1 MAGMRALKRVWRYLA
16 AACAAAALLLALGLG
31 AFRLAIDLLP
41 GYEQRL
47 VEQLREATGL
57 RVRFD
62 SLYARVG
69 RYGPEIAFR
78 GARVLPASG
87 EEPLISAASGRVS
100 LAVFR
105 SLLHRRLEVGR
116 FMLVQARLHF
126 VIYADGAVRL
136 VGQESLRR
144 SPEREG
150 SQAMTLERLPRGLF
164 VVRDATLAVLDLRA
178 GQGQFELTGVH
189 LALERSGDEVTLD
202 GRIELP
208 RHLGASVAFEAG
220 VRGELADP
228 ATLRWQGRIAARE
241 LDLAQW
247 AALLPAGYPV
257 PRAGHGSLEVAAE
270 GVGRNIRALRVQPR
284 LADLRLHTGAE
295 FTRVAGDL
303 RLQRAAGE
311 LSVEA
316 SGLELSRAAAPWKP
330 TRLAARLTVRDGR
343 LRSASLRADYLRIEN
358 LVALATLAPPGTA
371 RDLVVALAPRGELAG
386 LDFTVDDAGPGRL
399 PDITGQARFSDLG
412 SEPNGR
418 IPGLHGLDGSIEGR
432 GAGGIVQIA
441 TRDGA
446 VVWPL
451 KWRAPADLRT
461 ANGRLEWQRGVDGVR
476 LWLDDA
482 ELDTGYGRAGGRLR
496 VLLRPGEVPLLDLS
510 ATVTDADLTEVWR
523 FLPIDRLKPGSIAWI
538 DAALRGG
545 RASGSVAVTGPGR
558 GFPYRQGEGEFHASG
573 QITGGRL
580 LYATGWPEAYNLAA
594 EVAFDGPAM
603 TVTATQ
609 GTVAGLSIRRAEV
622 ASSDLRDAVFG
633 IRVSGAGDAGRAIKL
648 LQQSPLAADLGPLFA
663 GLSGR
668 GPFSG
673 EYAMFLPA
681 RDRERRTVSVV
692 ADLAGVTLQ
701 HAGQPVALE
710 NLTGRFWL
718 RDREIEAP
726 ELAGSLLGGPVSL
739 RVTTRQEDGGRLQT
753 VVDAHGQFTAE
764 ALRPAAHLPVNAGLA
779 GSAEW
784 QGQLSIRRP
793 ADRKV
798 PASGRL
804 HVTSELHGLASALP
818 APFAKA
824 ADTARPLVVDLDF
837 GSDSAPRVEARLGR
851 DVHALLLW
859 RQRPEDPP
867 IERGLVVFG
876 GAAPGALPDARGL
889 WLAGRLDEASLS
901 DVLDLRW
908 DEPAQHPL
916 HAWFAGG
923 NLMIRKFEAL
933 GYGFT
938 NFTGRLQSVSR
949 AWQADVVAD
958 EVSGRVMIP
967 QVLPGDVPMTLDL
980 ERLQLGEP
988 IRPPGAEPDPRALPS
1003 IRIDVR
1009 ELRHLGRDF
1018 GHVQAELAR
1027 GTAGLTLN
1035 RFTIRHAAYTATGHG
1050 SWLVQDGAQRCTLE
1064 FEADS
1069 DNVQGVLEAMQFG
1082 PAVAGRKGRVVAS
1095 VWWPGPPESNAIE
1108 RVSGQLELS
1117 AADGRL
1123 ISVEPGAGR
1132 ILGLMSIA
1140 HLPRRLALDFGD
1152 LTGEGLSFD
1161 TLRGTFQ
1168 LRSGEATT
1176 DDLVLRGSSAEIGIA
1191 GITSLRH
1198 QTYDQTAV
1206 VTGQVG
1212 ASLGVAGALAGG
1224 PAVGA
1229 ALLLFSRIFKEPLQ
1243 GATRGYYRITGTWDE
1258 PQVRRIDARE
1268 LKETRQAGP
1277 GSG

>member
-1 MAGMRALKRVWRYLA
+1 MRALKRLWRYLA

-47 VEQLREATGL
+47 VVQLREATGL
-57 RVRFD
+57 RIEFD

-87 EEPLISAASGRVS
+87 AEPLISAESGRVS
-100 LAVFR
+100 LAIVR
-105 SLLHRRLEVGR
+105 SLLRRRLEVGR
-116 FMLVQARLHF
+116 FMLVQPRLHF

-144 SPEREG
+144 PPESGGSP
-150 SQAMTLERLPRGLF
+150 SMTLDRLPRGLF

-178 GQGQFELTGVH
+178 GQGRFELTGVH
-189 LALERSGDEVTLD
+189 VAFERSGNEVSLD

-220 VRGELADP
+220 VRGDLGNP
-228 ATLRWQGRIAARE
+228 AMLRWQGRIAARE

-247 AALLPAGYPV
+247 AALLPASYPV
-257 PRAGHGSLEVAAE
+257 PLAGRGSVEVAAQ
-270 GVGRNIRALRVQPR
+270 GVGRSISALRVQPR
-284 LADLRLHTGAE
+284 LAGLRLHTGAE

-303 RLQRAAGE
+303 RLQRAGGE

-316 SGLELSRAAAPWKP
+316 GGLELSRAAAPWKP
-330 TRLAARLTVRDGR
+330 TRLAARLTLRDGR

-358 LVALATLAPPGTA
+358 LAALATLAPPGAA
-371 RDLVVALAPRGELAG
+371 RDLVVALAPRGEIAD
-386 LDFTVDDAGPGRL
+386 LDLTVGDAGPGRL
-399 PDITGQARFSDLG
+399 PDITGHARFTDLG
-412 SEPNGR
+412 SEPHGR
-418 IPGLHGLDGSIEGR
+418 VPGLHGLDGSLEGR

-446 VVWPL
+446 VAWPL
-451 KWRAPADLRT
+451 KWRAPGNLRT
-461 ANGRLEWQRGVDGVR
+461 ASGRLEWQRGVDGVR

-482 ELDTGYGRAGGRLR
+482 VLDTGYGRAQGRLR
-496 VLLRPGEVPLLDLS
+496 MLLRPGEIPLVDLT

-523 FLPIDRLKPGSIAWI
+523 FLPIDRLKPGSIAWL

-545 RASGSVAVTGPGR
+545 TASGSVAVTGPTR
-558 GFPYRQGEGEFHASG
+558 GFPYRNGEGVFHATG
-573 QITGGRL
+573 RIAGGRL
-580 LYATGWPEAYNLAA
+580 LYAAGWPEAQHLAA
-594 EVAFDGPAM
+594 ELAFDGPAM

-622 ASSDLRDAVFG
+622 ASADLRDAVFG
-633 IRVSGAGDAGRAIKL
+633 IRVSGAGDAGRAIRL

-673 EYAMFLPA
+673 EYAMYLSA
-681 RDRERRTVSVV
+681 RERERRVVSVV

-701 HAGQPVALE
+701 HASQAAALE

-739 RVTTRQEDGGRLQT
+739 RITTRKGAGGELQT
-753 VVDAHGQFTAE
+753 DVDARGRFTAE
-764 ALRPAAHLPVNAGLA
+764 ALRPAAHLPVNAGLT
-779 GSAEW
+779 GGAEW
-784 QGQLSIRRP
+784 QGTVSVYRH

-798 PASGRL
+798 PATGRL
-804 HVTSELHGLASALP
+804 HLTSDLRGLASALP
-818 APFAKA
+818 APLAKSA
-824 ADTARPLVVDLDF
+824 EAGRPLALDLDF
-837 GSDSAPRVEARLGR
+837 GSDSAPRIEARLGR

-859 RQRPEDPP
+859 RRRSEDPP
-867 IERGLVVFG
+867 IERGIVVFG
-876 GAAPGALPDARGL
+876 GAAPAALPDAGGL
-889 WLAGRLDEASLS
+889 WLAGRLDAASLS
-901 DVLDLRW
+901 DILDLRW
-908 DEPAQHPL
+908 DEPARHPL
-916 HAWFAGG
+916 HAWLAGG
-923 NLMIRKFEAL
+923 NLMIRRFEAL

-938 NFTGRLQSVSR
+938 NFSGRLQAVSR
-949 AWQADVVAD
+949 AWQADVMAD
-958 EVSGRVMIP
+958 EVSGRVTIP
-967 QVLPGDVPMTLDL
+967 QVFPGDVPMTLDL
-980 ERLQLGEP
+980 ERLHLSEP
-988 IRPPGAEPDPRALPS
+988 IRQPTGEPDPRELSS
-1003 IRIDVR
+1003 IRVDVR
-1009 ELRHLGRDF
+1009 ELHHLGRDF

-1035 RFTIRHAAYTATGHG
+1035 RFTIRHAAYTAAGHG

-1069 DNVQGVLEAMQFG
+1069 DNVQGVLQALQFG

-1095 VWWPGPPESNAIE
+1095 VWWPGPPESSAIG
-1108 RVSGQLELS
+1108 RVSGRLEIS
-1117 AADGRL
+1117 AADGRMV
-1123 ISVEPGAGR
+1123 SVEPGAGR

-1152 LTGEGLSFD
+1152 LTGEGLAFD

-1168 LRSGEATT
+1168 LDHGEATT
-1176 DDLVLRGSSAEIGIA
+1176 HDLVLRGSSAEIGIA
-1191 GITSLRH
+1191 GTTSLRH

-1229 ALLLFSRIFKEPLQ
+1229 ALLLFSQIFKEPLQ
-1243 GATRGYYRITGTWDE
+1243 GATRGYYRITGSWEE

-1277 GSG
+1277 GAG